1 MQQKTIDRTRKTA
14 RIVSLIWAGLTLVYA
29 AGYIGTLSPTGGAL
43 ILAIIGFLAIA
54 AMPIA
59 LVWALVTLSAHPEP
73 GPDPE
78 LTAQIKRLE
87 QSLAT
92 QDKRLRKAEVELQR
106 RALPPP
112 EAAPPA
118 APRAEP
124 TPDPAPEPEAVPVD
138 PQPSLPLEGGSDGGP
153 LSLEDVIQALNFP
166 QDANDRAGFAVL
178 ARALASHEL
187 ARLLQASEDCLNFLA
202 HLGLYMDDLLPAPA
216 SAEDWRQF
224 ARGGRERAALLPLT
238 GISDPAA
245 LETVRGAMRTDTIF
259 RDTALHFQRQF
270 DQMLARVAPEAPDT
284 PLLSLLDTRSGRAF
298 VLLVQV
304 SGMGDAG
311 NGA

>member
-1 MQQKTIDRTRKTA
+1 MQKKTIDRTRKTA
-14 RIVSLIWAGLTLVYA
+14 RIVSLIWAGLTLAYA
-29 AGYIGTLSPTGGAL
+29 TGYIGTLSPTDGAL
-43 ILAIIGFLAIA
+43 ILAVIGFLAIA

-59 LVWALVTLSAHPEP
+59 LVWALVTLSAHSEP
-73 GPDPE
+73 SPDPK

-87 QSLAT
+87 NTLAN
-92 QDKRLRKAEVELQR
+92 QDKRLRKAEADLR
-106 RALPPP
+106 NRALPPP
-112 EAAPPA
+112 EPA
-118 APRAEP
+118 RSPASKQEQS
-124 TPDPAPEPEAVPVD
+124 PAPGQETTPAD

-202 HLGLYMDDLLPAPA
+202 HQGLYMDDLLPAPA

-224 ARGGRERAALLPLT
+224 ARGGGERAALLPLT

-270 DQMLARVAPEAPDT
+270 DQMLARVAPEAPDV
-284 PLLSLLDTRSGRAF
+284 PLLDLLDTRSGRAF

-304 SGMGDAG
+304 SGMGDAA